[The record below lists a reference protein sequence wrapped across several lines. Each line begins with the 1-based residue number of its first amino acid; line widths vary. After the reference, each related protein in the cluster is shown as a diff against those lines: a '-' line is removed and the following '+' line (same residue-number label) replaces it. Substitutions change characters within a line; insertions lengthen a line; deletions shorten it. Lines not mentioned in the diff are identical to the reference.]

1 MTLAAK
7 TRGLTTS
14 QHWNYS
20 ALEDMGQENL
30 TLNFELVH
38 GFALAAER
46 LRILATPTA
55 IEILRRLLICEQ
67 QPDKSEMLQCKMY
80 DDRSI
85 RRTMRRMAR
94 LGLIRWQPW
103 DRTGQVTLTR
113 ATKRILKAGGC
124 NA

>member
-1 MTLAAK
+1 M
-7 TRGLTTS
+7 
-14 QHWNYS
+14 
-20 ALEDMGQENL
+20 EDMEPKSL

-38 GFALAAER
+38 GFAIAAER
-46 LRILATPTA
+46 LRVLATPTA
-55 IEILRRLLICEQ
+55 IEVLRRLLICEQ

>member
-1 MTLAAK
+1 M
-7 TRGLTTS
+7 
-14 QHWNYS
+14 
-20 ALEDMGQENL
+20 EDMEHENL

-46 LRILATPTA
+46 LRVLATPTA
-55 IEILRRLLICEQ
+55 IEVVRRLLLCEQ
-67 QPDKSEMLQCKMY
+67 NPDKLEILQSNMY

-103 DRTGQVTLTR
+103 DRTGEVRLTR
-113 ATKRILKAGGC
+113 AAKRILKAGGC